1 MYTSIYHNILL
12 VHICEQIMCKHL
24 QNDSLFN
31 SHDVQLIAMLEK
43 NDKKWKRMSVD
54 EQLRL
59 ERMTDRKDS
68 FLGGMPESG
77 DADFNVNIFRNMT
90 VEQVLMENG
99 RYGILNVYR
108 RYADD
113 FRRLITEITE
123 AAKTSREIRARL
135 VNEFHGGLRQLIDG
149 GVDESRKSAN
159 NWVLHFIFNK
169 PIKKPLCT
177 ILYFNSP
184 CHVHWQLRKYEKIC
198 ENLICSKSTV
208 RLGSVIYES

>member
-1 MYTSIYHNILL
+1 MIFIFS
-12 VHICEQIMCKHL
+12 
-24 QNDSLFN
+24 
-31 SHDVQLIAMLEK
+31 QLIAMLEK

-108 RYADD
+108 R
-113 FRRLITEITE
+113 
-123 AAKTSREIRARL
+123 
-135 VNEFHGGLRQLIDG
+135 
-149 GVDESRKSAN
+149 
-159 NWVLHFIFNK
+159 
-169 PIKKPLCT
+169 
-177 ILYFNSP
+177 
-184 CHVHWQLRKYEKIC
+184 
-198 ENLICSKSTV
+198 
-208 RLGSVIYES
+208 